1 MTTATA
7 ISWHQRFWFWA
18 QHGRALAAAEPAF
31 RLPLALGSRPCSA
44 DMKPLIGAAP
54 RHPGLWIYCGHGHQ
68 GFTLGPASAR
78 LLADLI
84 EGGTPYTEA
93 AAFAPLR
100 FGR

>member
-1 MTTATA
+1 MHWLESCNVSDPGELVERYAA
-7 ISWHQRFWFWA
+7 LFRQRG
-18 QHGRALAAAEPAF
+18 GRLLLGAEAE
-31 RLPLALGSRPCSA
+31 A
-44 DMKPLIGAAP
+44 
-54 RHPGLWIYCGHGHQ
+54 RHPGLWINCGHGHQ

>member
-1 MTTATA
+1 MPRC
-7 ISWHQRFWFWA
+7 S
-18 QHGRALAAAEPAF
+18 
-31 RLPLALGSRPCSA
+31 GS
-44 DMKPLIGAAP
+44 AAP
-54 RHPGLWIYCGHGHQ
+54 RHPGLWINCGHGHQ

-93 AAFAPLR
+93 EAEAFAPRR